1 MVNEDR
7 EDDFGDA
14 APLEDDDNMVSAIV
28 VPDSSNLGIK
38 VEDFKKLLQET
49 KEGSMLNT
57 MLASDAATAQ
67 SKKIPQEMLFV
78 SWSDDFEFTY
88 KET

>member
-28 VPDSSNLGIK
+28 VPDSSNLGVK

-49 KEGSMLNT
+49 KEGSMLNA
-57 MLASDAATAQ
+57 MLASDAATA
-67 SKKIPQEMLFV
+67 
-78 SWSDDFEFTY
+78 
-88 KET
+88 

>member
-14 APLEDDDNMVSAIV
+14 APLDEDDNMVSAIV
-28 VPDSSNLGIK
+28 VPDSSNVGVT
-38 VEDFKKLLQET
+38 VEDFKKLLLET

-57 MLASDAATAQ
+57 MITSDAAAAQ
-67 SKKIPQEMLFV
+67 SKKIP
-78 SWSDDFEFTY
+78 
-88 KET
+88 